1 MLTLAA
7 SSAARGDEACV
18 RALRQRI
25 ETCAQAC
32 VARAKAA
39 VDPEI
44 RDRIKGY
51 GCTNNCA
58 KLEMFA
64 GHGCP

>member
-1 MLTLAA
+1 MSLVAA
-7 SSAARGDEACV
+7 TAAHGDEACV

-25 ETCAQAC
+25 DTCAQAC
-32 VARAKAA
+32 LARAKAA

-51 GCTNNCA
+51 GCTNNCT

-64 GHGCP
+64 GHSCP